1 MKTWR
6 QIRQISFCGALVAG
20 LIFGGGPLLTGLAE
34 KEPAEE
40 AEEEEKEQESKKV
53 ERGGPQQQQ
62 SDPVV
67 VRKRKPQ
74 PRKRRLNPA
83 RPKGAKPEDNFT
95 LAVDIELVNLDVV
108 VTDKR
113 GNFIP
118 ELTARNFRVFE
129 DKVEQKVTNFSPT
142 TAPLTVVMVLESTKN
157 LAWWFYDDAVMP
169 AAQFIQML
177 RPNDWAAVVAYNLNS
192 KILSDFTQD
201 KRELFGAISRMAF
214 PVSQESNLFDALKL
228 TLDRLD
234 EVEGRK
240 AVLLVSTG
248 VDTFSRITLSAA
260 LRRVQTTDAVI
271 YCLGIGQRG
280 RLYNE
285 PRMSAPRRLD
295 YLQADNNLKT
305 FAKVTGGKAWF
316 PRWQQ
321 DHPAI
326 LRQVGIELRN
336 QYSLGY
342 VSTNADRDGK
352 FRKIKVEIVD
362 QNGNRVKKVRARTRT
377 GYHAVKS

>member
-1 MKTWR
+1 MMTWCR
-6 QIRQISFCGALVAG
+6 IRQTAILGALVLG
-20 LIFGGGPLLTGLAE
+20 MILGGGRLSAGLAE
-34 KEPAEE
+34 KEPSEGKR
-40 AEEEEKEQESKKV
+40 EEESRKV
-53 ERGGPQQQQ
+53 NKGGPQQRQ
-62 SDPVV
+62 SDPVI
-67 VRKRKPQ
+67 VRKRKPK

-83 RPKGAKPEDNFT
+83 RPKGSKPEDNFT
-95 LAVDIELVNLDVV
+95 LAVDIELINLDVV
-108 VTDKR
+108 VTDKK

-118 ELTARNFRVFE
+118 ELTAKNFKVFE
-129 DKVEQKVTNFSPT
+129 DKVEQKVTNFTPT

-157 LAWWFYDDAVMP
+157 LAWWWYDDAAMP
-169 AAQFIQML
+169 AARFIQML
-177 RPNDWAAVVAYNLNS
+177 RPNDWAAVVAYNLNH

-201 KRELFGAISRMAF
+201 KRELFGSLSRMAF
-214 PVSQESNLFDALKL
+214 PVSRESNLFDALKF

-234 EVEGRK
+234 EVDGKK

-248 VDTFSRITLSAA
+248 VDTFSRITFGSA
-260 LRRVQTTDAVI
+260 LKRVKATDAII

-280 RLYNE
+280 RLSSE
-285 PRMSAPRRLD
+285 HRMGPGDRLT
-295 YLQADNNLKT
+295 YLQADNQLKT

-321 DHPAI
+321 DHAAI
-326 LRQVGIELRN
+326 LQQVGIELRN

-342 VSTNADRDGK
+342 VSTNADQNGK

-362 QNGNRVKKVRARTRT
+362 QNGNRVKKVKARTRA

>member
-1 MKTWR
+1 MIWCR
-6 QIRQISFCGALVAG
+6 IRQIALFGALALGLVLGGSRLSAG
-20 LIFGGGPLLTGLAE
+20 PEG
-34 KEPAEE
+34 KEPSQPERGEE
-40 AEEEEKEQESKKV
+40 SGKV
-53 ERGGPQQQQ
+53 ERGGPQQRQ
-62 SDPVV
+62 SDPVI
-67 VRKRKPQ
+67 VRKRKPR
-74 PRKRRLNPA
+74 PRKRRLNPP
-83 RPKGAKPEDNFT
+83 RPKGSKPEENFS

-108 VTDKR
+108 VTDKK

-118 ELTARNFRVFE
+118 ELTARNFRVYE

-142 TAPLTVVMVLESTKN
+142 TAPLTVVMVLESTRN
-157 LAWWFYDDAVMP
+157 LAWWWYDDSVIP
-169 AAQFIQML
+169 AAYFIQML
-177 RPNDWAAVVAYNLNS
+177 RPDDWAAVVAYNLNPR
-192 KILSDFTQD
+192 ILSDFTQD
-201 KRELFGAISRMAF
+201 KRELFGSLTRMAF
-214 PVSQESNLFDALKL
+214 PVSQESNLFDALQF

-234 EVEGRK
+234 EVDGKK

-248 VDTFSRITLSAA
+248 VDTFSRITYSSA
-260 LRRVQTTDAVI
+260 LKRVQATDAVI

-280 RLYNE
+280 RLSNE
-285 PRMSAPRRLD
+285 PYMGATTRLT
-295 YLQADNNLKT
+295 YLQADNQLKN
-305 FAKVTGGKAWF
+305 FAKITGGKAWF

-342 VSTNADRDGK
+342 VSTNADRNGK

-362 QNGNRVKKVRARTRT
+362 ENGNRVKKVKARTRT

>member
-1 MKTWR
+1 MMTWCR
-6 QIRQISFCGALVAG
+6 IRHIAIFAALVTGMVLGGSRLSSG
-20 LIFGGGPLLTGLAE
+20 LGE
-34 KEPAEE
+34 KKPSQPERGEE
-40 AEEEEKEQESKKV
+40 SSKV

-62 SDPVV
+62 SDPVI
-67 VRKRKPQ
+67 VRKRKPR

-83 RPKGAKPEDNFT
+83 RPKGSKPEDNFT

-108 VTDKR
+108 VTDKK

-118 ELTARNFRVFE
+118 ELTAKNFRVYE

-142 TAPLTVVMVLESTKN
+142 TAPLTVVMVLESTRN
-157 LAWWFYDDAVMP
+157 LAWWWYDDSVMP
-169 AAQFIQML
+169 AAHFIQML
-177 RPNDWAAVVAYNLNS
+177 RPNDWAAVVAYNLNPN
-192 KILSDFTQD
+192 ILSDFTQD
-201 KRELFGAISRMAF
+201 KRELFGSLSRMAF
-214 PVSQESNLFDALKL
+214 PVSRESNLFDALKF

-234 EVEGRK
+234 EVDGKK

-248 VDTFSRITLSAA
+248 VDTFSRITFGSA
-260 LRRVQTTDAVI
+260 LKRVQATDAIV
-271 YCLGIGQRG
+271 YCLGIGKRG
-280 RLYNE
+280 RMNQE
-285 PRMSAPRRLD
+285 PYMGAISRLT
-295 YLQADNNLKT
+295 YLQADNQLKT

-342 VSTNADRDGK
+342 ASTNADRNGK

-362 QNGNRVKKVRARTRT
+362 ANGNRVKKVKARTRA
-377 GYHAVKS
+377 GYRAVKS

>member
-1 MKTWR
+1 MKTWCR
-6 QIRQISFCGALVAG
+6 IRQIALFAALALGMILGGSRLSAG
-20 LIFGGGPLLTGLAE
+20 LGE
-34 KEPAEE
+34 KETSQPERGEE
-40 AEEEEKEQESKKV
+40 GKRVEK
-53 ERGGPQQQQ
+53 GGPQQQQ
-62 SDPVV
+62 SDPVI
-67 VRKRKPQ
+67 VRKRKPR

-83 RPKGAKPEDNFT
+83 RPKGSKPEDNFT

-108 VTDKR
+108 VTDKKT

-118 ELTARNFRVFE
+118 ELAAENFKVYE

-142 TAPLTVVMVLESTKN
+142 SAPLTVVMVLESTKN
-157 LAWWFYDDAVMP
+157 LAWWWYDDSVMP
-169 AAQFIQML
+169 AAHFIRML
-177 RPNDWAAVVAYNLNS
+177 RADDWAAVVAYNLNPN
-192 KILSDFTQD
+192 ILSDFTQD
-201 KRELFGAISRMAF
+201 KRELFGSLSRIAF
-214 PVSQESNLFDALKL
+214 PVSQESNLFDALKF

-234 EVEGRK
+234 EVDGKK

-248 VDTFSRITLSAA
+248 VDTFSRITFGSA
-260 LRRVQTTDAVI
+260 LKRVQATDAVI

-280 RLYNE
+280 RMNQE
-285 PRMSAPRRLD
+285 PYMGAISRLT
-295 YLQADNNLKT
+295 YLQADNQLKT

-326 LRQVGIELRN
+326 LQQVGIELRN

-342 VSTNADRDGK
+342 VSTNANRNGK

-362 QNGNRVKKVRARTRT
+362 ANGNRVKKVKARTRA
-377 GYHAVKS
+377 GYRAVKS

>member
-1 MKTWR
+1 MMTWCR
-6 QIRQISFCGALVAG
+6 IRQIALFGALVLGLVLGGSRLSAG
-20 LIFGGGPLLTGLAE
+20 PEGEGPSQPEREDETR
-34 KEPAEE
+34 
-40 AEEEEKEQESKKV
+40 KV
-53 ERGGPQQQQ
+53 ERGGPQQRQ
-62 SDPVV
+62 SDPVI
-67 VRKRKPQ
+67 VRKRKPR

-83 RPKGAKPEDNFT
+83 RPKGSKPEENFT

-108 VTDKR
+108 VTDKK

-118 ELTARNFRVFE
+118 ELTAKNFRVFE

-142 TAPLTVVMVLESTKN
+142 SAPLTVVMVLESTRN
-157 LAWWFYDDAVMP
+157 LAWWWYDDAVMP
-169 AAQFIQML
+169 AAYFIQML
-177 RPNDWAAVVAYNLNS
+177 RPDDWAAVVAYNLNPR
-192 KILSDFTQD
+192 ILSDFTQN
-201 KRELFGAISRMAF
+201 KRELFGSLTGMSF
-214 PVSQESNLFDALKL
+214 PVSQESNLFDALRF

-234 EVEGRK
+234 EVDGKK

-248 VDTFSRITLSAA
+248 VDTFSRITFSSA
-260 LRRVQTTDAVI
+260 LKRVQATDAVI
-271 YCLGIGQRG
+271 YCLGIGKRG
-280 RLYNE
+280 RLNNE
-285 PRMSAPRRLD
+285 PYMGATTRLT
-295 YLQADNNLKT
+295 YLQADNQLKT

-342 VSTNADRDGK
+342 VSTNADRNGK

-362 QNGNRVKKVRARTRT
+362 ENGKRVKKVKARTRT

>member
-1 MKTWR
+1 MMTWCR
-6 QIRQISFCGALVAG
+6 IGQTAIFGALVLG
-20 LIFGGGPLLTGLAE
+20 MILGGGRLSAGLAE
-34 KEPAEE
+34 KEPSEGERGEE
-40 AEEEEKEQESKKV
+40 SRKV
-53 ERGGPQQQQ
+53 NKGGPQQQQ
-62 SDPVV
+62 SDPVI
-67 VRKRKPQ
+67 VRKRKPK

-83 RPKGAKPEDNFT
+83 RPKGSKPEDNFT
-95 LAVDIELVNLDVV
+95 LAVDIELINLDVV
-108 VTDKR
+108 VTDKK

-118 ELTARNFRVFE
+118 ELTAKNFKVYE
-129 DKVEQKVTNFSPT
+129 DKVEQKVTNFTPT

-157 LAWWFYDDAVMP
+157 LAWWWYDDAAMP
-169 AAQFIQML
+169 AARFIQML
-177 RPNDWAAVVAYNLNS
+177 RPNDWAAVVAYNLNH

-201 KRELFGAISRMAF
+201 KRELFGSLSRMAF
-214 PVSQESNLFDALKL
+214 PVSHESNLFDALKF

-234 EVEGRK
+234 EVDGKK

-248 VDTFSRITLSAA
+248 VDTFSRITFGSA
-260 LRRVQTTDAVI
+260 LKRVKATDAII

-280 RLYNE
+280 RLSSE
-285 PRMSAPRRLD
+285 HRMGPVDRLT
-295 YLQADNNLKT
+295 YLQADNQLKT

-316 PRWQQ
+316 PRWQA

-326 LRQVGIELRN
+326 LQQVGIELRN

-342 VSTNADRDGK
+342 VSTNADRNGK

-362 QNGNRVKKVRARTRT
+362 QNGKRVKKVKARTRA

>member
-1 MKTWR
+1 MMTWCR
-6 QIRQISFCGALVAG
+6 IRQTAIFGALVLGMILGGGLSAG
-20 LIFGGGPLLTGLAE
+20 LSE
-34 KEPAEE
+34 KEPSEGKRGEE
-40 AEEEEKEQESKKV
+40 SRKV
-53 ERGGPQQQQ
+53 NKGGPQQRQ
-62 SDPVV
+62 SDPVI
-67 VRKRKPQ
+67 VRKKKPK

-83 RPKGAKPEDNFT
+83 RPKGSKPEDNFT
-95 LAVDIELVNLDVV
+95 LAVDIELINLDVV
-108 VTDKR
+108 VTDKK

-118 ELTARNFRVFE
+118 ELTAKNFKVYE
-129 DKVEQKVTNFSPT
+129 DKVEQKVTNFTPT

-157 LAWWFYDDAVMP
+157 LAWWWYDDAAMP
-169 AAQFIQML
+169 AARFIQML
-177 RPNDWAAVVAYNLNS
+177 RPNDWAAVVAYNLNH

-201 KRELFGAISRMAF
+201 KRELFGSLSRMAF
-214 PVSQESNLFDALKL
+214 PVSQESNLFDALKF

-234 EVEGRK
+234 EVDGKK

-248 VDTFSRITLSAA
+248 VDTFSRITFGSA
-260 LRRVQTTDAVI
+260 LKRVKATDAII

-280 RLYNE
+280 RLSSE
-285 PRMSAPRRLD
+285 HRMGPVNRLT
-295 YLQADNNLKT
+295 YLQADNQLKT

-316 PRWQQ
+316 PRWQA

-326 LRQVGIELRN
+326 LQQVGIELRN

-342 VSTNADRDGK
+342 VSTNAERNGK

-362 QNGNRVKKVRARTRT
+362 QNGNRVKKVKARTRA

>member
-1 MKTWR
+1 MMTWCRMR
-6 QIRQISFCGALVAG
+6 QIALLGALVLGLVLGGSRLSAG
-20 LIFGGGPLLTGLAE
+20 PEG
-34 KEPAEE
+34 KEPSQPERGEE
-40 AEEEEKEQESKKV
+40 SRKA
-53 ERGGPQQQQ
+53 ERGGPQQRQ
-62 SDPVV
+62 SDPVI
-67 VRKRKPQ
+67 VRKRKPR

-83 RPKGAKPEDNFT
+83 RPKGSRPEENFA

-108 VTDKR
+108 VTDKK

-118 ELTARNFRVFE
+118 ALTARNFRVYE

-142 TAPLTVVMVLESTKN
+142 TAPLTVVMVLESTRN
-157 LAWWFYDDAVMP
+157 LAWWWYDDSVIP
-169 AAQFIQML
+169 AAYFIQML
-177 RPNDWAAVVAYNLNS
+177 RPDDWAAVVAYNLNPR
-192 KILSDFTQD
+192 ILSDFTQD
-201 KRELFGAISRMAF
+201 KRELFGSLTRMSF
-214 PVSQESNLFDALKL
+214 PVSQESNLFDALQF

-234 EVEGRK
+234 EVDGKK

-248 VDTFSRITLSAA
+248 VDTFSRITYSSA
-260 LRRVQTTDAVI
+260 LKRVQATDAVI

-280 RLYNE
+280 RLSNE
-285 PRMSAPRRLD
+285 PYMGATTRLT
-295 YLQADNNLKT
+295 YLQADNQLKN
-305 FAKVTGGKAWF
+305 FAKITGGKAWF

-342 VSTNADRDGK
+342 VSSNADRNGK

-362 QNGNRVKKVRARTRT
+362 ENGNRVKKVKARTRT

>member
-1 MKTWR
+1 MRTWCR
-6 QIRQISFCGALVAG
+6 IRQTAIFGALVLG
-20 LIFGGGPLLTGLAE
+20 MILGGGLSAGLAE
-34 KEPAEE
+34 KEPSEGKRGEE
-40 AEEEEKEQESKKV
+40 SRKV
-53 ERGGPQQQQ
+53 NKGGPQQRQ
-62 SDPVV
+62 SDPVI
-67 VRKRKPQ
+67 VRKKKPK

-83 RPKGAKPEDNFT
+83 RPKGSKPEDNFT
-95 LAVDIELVNLDVV
+95 LAVDIELINLDVV
-108 VTDKR
+108 VTDKK

-118 ELTARNFRVFE
+118 ELTAKNFKVYE
-129 DKVEQKVTNFSPT
+129 DKVEQKVTNFTPT

-157 LAWWFYDDAVMP
+157 LAWWWYDDAAMP
-169 AAQFIQML
+169 AARFIQML
-177 RPNDWAAVVAYNLNS
+177 RPNDWAAVVAYNLNH

-201 KRELFGAISRMAF
+201 KRELFGSLSRMAF
-214 PVSQESNLFDALKL
+214 PVSQESNLFDALKF

-234 EVEGRK
+234 EVDGKK

-248 VDTFSRITLSAA
+248 VDTFSRITFGSA
-260 LRRVQTTDAVI
+260 LKRVKATDAII

-280 RLYNE
+280 RLSSE
-285 PRMSAPRRLD
+285 HRMGPVNRLT
-295 YLQADNNLKT
+295 YLQADNQLKT

-316 PRWQQ
+316 PRWQA

-326 LRQVGIELRN
+326 LQQVGIELRN

-342 VSTNADRDGK
+342 VSTNAERNGK

-362 QNGNRVKKVRARTRT
+362 QNGNRVKKVKARTRA

>member
-6 QIRQISFCGALVAG
+6 QIRQISFCGALLLS

-34 KEPAEE
+34 KEPPAKEE
-40 AEEEEKEQESKKV
+40 AQEGKEVK
-53 ERGGPQQQQ
+53 RGGPQQPQ

-67 VRKRKPQ
+67 VRKRKPK

-83 RPKGAKPEDNFT
+83 RPKGSKLDDNFT

-118 ELTARNFRVFE
+118 NLTARNFRVFE

-177 RPNDWAAVVAYNLNS
+177 RPHDWAAVVAYNMNS

-201 KRELFGAISRMAF
+201 KRELFAAISRIAF
-214 PVSQESNLFDALKL
+214 PVSIESNLFDALKL

-234 EVEGRK
+234 EVDGRK

-248 VDTFSRITLSAA
+248 VDTFSRINFGAA
-260 LRRVQTTDAVI
+260 LRRVKSTDAVI

-280 RLYNE
+280 RLRNE
-285 PRMSAPRRLD
+285 PYMSNVSRLD
-295 YLQADNNLKT
+295 YLQADNQLKT

-336 QYSLGY
+336 QYSLGF
-342 VSTNADRDGK
+342 VSSNAGRDGK

-362 QNGNRVKKVRARTRT
+362 ENGKRVKKVKARTRT
-377 GYHAVKS
+377 GYHAVKG

>member
-1 MKTWR
+1 
-6 QIRQISFCGALVAG
+6 
-20 LIFGGGPLLTGLAE
+20 
-34 KEPAEE
+34 
-40 AEEEEKEQESKKV
+40 
-53 ERGGPQQQQ
+53 
-62 SDPVV
+62 
-67 VRKRKPQ
+67 
-74 PRKRRLNPA
+74 
-83 RPKGAKPEDNFT
+83 
-95 LAVDIELVNLDVV
+95 
-108 VTDKR
+108 
-113 GNFIP
+113 
-118 ELTARNFRVFE
+118 
-129 DKVEQKVTNFSPT
+129 
-142 TAPLTVVMVLESTKN
+142 MVLESTKN
-157 LAWWFYDDAVMP
+157 LAWWWYDDAAMP

-177 RPNDWAAVVAYNLNS
+177 RPNDWAAVVAYNLNP

-201 KRELFGAISRMAF
+201 KRELFAAVSRMAY
-214 PVSQESNLFDALKL
+214 PISRESNLFDALKL

-248 VDTFSRITLSAA
+248 VDTFSRITYSAA
-260 LRRVQTTDAVI
+260 LRRVQSTDAVI

-280 RLYNE
+280 RISSE
-285 PRMSAPRRLD
+285 PYMGPGSRLT
-295 YLQADNNLKT
+295 YLQADNQLKT

-342 VSTNADRDGK
+342 VSTNADRNGK

-362 QNGNRVKKVRARTRT
+362 ENGNRVKKVTARTRT
-377 GYHAVKS
+377 GYHAAKS

>member
-1 MKTWR
+1 MMTWCR
-6 QIRQISFCGALVAG
+6 IRQTAIFGALVLGMILGGGLSAG
-20 LIFGGGPLLTGLAE
+20 LSE
-34 KEPAEE
+34 KEPSEGKRGEE
-40 AEEEEKEQESKKV
+40 SRKV
-53 ERGGPQQQQ
+53 NKGGPQQRQ
-62 SDPVV
+62 SDPVI
-67 VRKRKPQ
+67 VRKKKPK

-83 RPKGAKPEDNFT
+83 RPKGSKPEDNFT
-95 LAVDIELVNLDVV
+95 LAVDIELINLDVV
-108 VTDKR
+108 VTDKK

-118 ELTARNFRVFE
+118 ELTAKNFKVYE
-129 DKVEQKVTNFSPT
+129 DKVEQKVTNFTPT

-157 LAWWFYDDAVMP
+157 LAWWWYDDAAMP
-169 AAQFIQML
+169 AARFIQML
-177 RPNDWAAVVAYNLNS
+177 RPNDWAAVVAYNLNP

-201 KRELFGAISRMAF
+201 KRELFGSLSRMAF
-214 PVSQESNLFDALKL
+214 PVSQESNLFDALKF

-234 EVEGRK
+234 EVDGKK

-248 VDTFSRITLSAA
+248 VDTFSRITFGSA
-260 LRRVQTTDAVI
+260 LKRVKATDAII

-280 RLYNE
+280 RLSSE
-285 PRMSAPRRLD
+285 HRMGPGDRLT
-295 YLQADNNLKT
+295 YLQADNQLKT

-321 DHPAI
+321 DHAAI
-326 LRQVGIELRN
+326 LQQVGIELRN

-342 VSTNADRDGK
+342 VSTNAERNGK

-362 QNGNRVKKVRARTRT
+362 QNGNRVKKVKARTRA

>member
-1 MKTWR
+1 MMTWCR
-6 QIRQISFCGALVAG
+6 IRQIALFAAVALGMILGGSRLSAG
-20 LIFGGGPLLTGLAE
+20 LGE
-34 KEPAEE
+34 KETSQPERGEE
-40 AEEEEKEQESKKV
+40 GKRVEK
-53 ERGGPQQQQ
+53 GGPQQQQ
-62 SDPVV
+62 SDPVI
-67 VRKRKPQ
+67 VRKRKPR

-83 RPKGAKPEDNFT
+83 RPKGSKPEDNFT

-108 VTDKR
+108 VTDKKT

-118 ELTARNFRVFE
+118 ELAAENFRVYE

-157 LAWWFYDDAVMP
+157 LAWWWYDDAVMP
-169 AAQFIQML
+169 AAHFIRML
-177 RPNDWAAVVAYNLNS
+177 RPDDWAAVVAYNLNHN
-192 KILSDFTQD
+192 ILSDFTQD
-201 KRELFGAISRMAF
+201 KRELFGAVSRMAF
-214 PVSQESNLFDALKL
+214 PVSHESNLFDALRF

-234 EVEGRK
+234 EVDGKK

-248 VDTFSRITLSAA
+248 VDTFSRITFSSA
-260 LRRVQTTDAVI
+260 LKRVQATDAVI

-280 RLYNE
+280 RMNQE
-285 PRMSAPRRLD
+285 PYMGAISRLT
-295 YLQADNNLKT
+295 YLQADNQLKT

-342 VSTNADRDGK
+342 VSTNANRNGK

-362 QNGNRVKKVRARTRT
+362 ANGNRVKKVKARTRA
-377 GYHAVKS
+377 GYRAVKS

>member
-1 MKTWR
+1 MMTWCR
-6 QIRQISFCGALVAG
+6 IRQTVILGALVLG
-20 LIFGGGPLLTGLAE
+20 MILGGGRLSAGLAE
-34 KEPAEE
+34 KEPSEGKRGEE
-40 AEEEEKEQESKKV
+40 SRKV
-53 ERGGPQQQQ
+53 NKGGPQQRQ
-62 SDPVV
+62 SDPVI
-67 VRKRKPQ
+67 VRKRKPK

-83 RPKGAKPEDNFT
+83 RPKGSKPEDNFT
-95 LAVDIELVNLDVV
+95 LAVDIELINLDVV
-108 VTDKR
+108 VTDKK

-118 ELTARNFRVFE
+118 ELTAKNFKVYE
-129 DKVEQKVTNFSPT
+129 DKVEQKVTNFTPT

-157 LAWWFYDDAVMP
+157 LAWWWYDDAAMP
-169 AAQFIQML
+169 AARFIQML
-177 RPNDWAAVVAYNLNS
+177 RPNDWAAVVAYNLNH

-201 KRELFGAISRMAF
+201 KRELFGSLSRMAF
-214 PVSQESNLFDALKL
+214 PVSQESNLFDALKF

-234 EVEGRK
+234 EVDGKK

-248 VDTFSRITLSAA
+248 VDTFSRITFGSA
-260 LRRVQTTDAVI
+260 LKRVKATDAII

-280 RLYNE
+280 RLSSE
-285 PRMSAPRRLD
+285 HRMGPVSRLT
-295 YLQADNNLKT
+295 YLQADNQLKT

-316 PRWQQ
+316 PRWQA

-326 LRQVGIELRN
+326 LQQVGIELRN

-342 VSTNADRDGK
+342 VSTNAERNGK

-362 QNGNRVKKVRARTRT
+362 QNGNRVKKVKARTRA

>member
-1 MKTWR
+1 MMTWCR
-6 QIRQISFCGALVAG
+6 IRYIAIFGALAMG
-20 LIFGGGPLLTGLAE
+20 MILGGGRLSAGP
-34 KEPAEE
+34 
-40 AEEEEKEQESKKV
+40 EEKESSQPERGEESRKAEK
-53 ERGGPQQQQ
+53 GGPQQQQ
-62 SDPVV
+62 SDPVII
-67 VRKRKPQ
+67 RKRKPK

-83 RPKGAKPEDNFT
+83 RPKGSKPEDNFT

-108 VTDKR
+108 VTDKK

-118 ELTARNFRVFE
+118 ELTAGNFRIYE
-129 DKVEQKVTNFSPT
+129 DKVKQEVTNFSPT

-157 LAWWFYDDAVMP
+157 LAWWWYDDATMP
-169 AAQFIQML
+169 AAHFIQML
-177 RPNDWAAVVAYNLNS
+177 RPDDWAAVVAYSLNT

-201 KRELFGAISRMAF
+201 KRELFGSLSRMAF
-214 PVSQESNLFDALKL
+214 PVSRESNLFDALKY

-234 EVEGRK
+234 EVDGKK

-248 VDTFSRITLSAA
+248 VDTFSRITFGSA
-260 LRRVQTTDAVI
+260 LKRVKATDAII
-271 YCLGIGQRG
+271 YCMGIGQRG
-280 RLYNE
+280 RLNSE
-285 PRMSAPRRLD
+285 PYMGPSTRLT
-295 YLQADNNLKT
+295 YLQADNQLKT

-342 VSTNADRDGK
+342 VSTNAERNGK

-362 QNGNRVKKVRARTRT
+362 AKGNRVKKVKARTRA